1 MPSVV
6 IEVGRT
12 YVDRKGRA
20 HTIDRH
26 TPAEAYVEDAKGLSW
41 KAGGI
46 SWQHPDLDLV
56 GLAVEDARNHT
67 SQPEPIPH
75 ADLIRAVL
83 DGKTVQWRSPETF
96 QDQWEDM
103 PSPKGCIVALLTA
116 HNRSFRIKP
125 EPVVRWIPIFN
136 NIITGVSV
144 YIGSATKRE
153 NLQTGGGTR
162 CATKEEAVAALCKH
176 DQDVLRNG
184 GKVLR
189 LELDPD
195 TLDVI
200 SARTEAP

>member
-1 MPSVV
+1 MANVI

-83 DGKTVQWRSPETF
+83 DGKTVQWEE
-96 QDQWEDM
+96 DGQWLSYKSGDDAICDLVRN
-103 PSPKGCIVALLTA
+103 PSRFGYRL
-116 HNRSFRIKP
+116 KP
-125 EPVVRWIPIFN
+125 EPVVSWHAVFSN
-136 NIITGVSV
+136 GFVEQG
-144 YIGSATKRE
+144 YAAKRE
-153 NLQTGGGTR
+153 IPD
-162 CATKEEAVAALCKH
+162 CAC
-176 DQDVLRNG
+176 R
-184 GKVLR
+184 KVLR

-195 TLDVI
+195 TLDVL
-200 SARTEAP
+200 SARAEAP